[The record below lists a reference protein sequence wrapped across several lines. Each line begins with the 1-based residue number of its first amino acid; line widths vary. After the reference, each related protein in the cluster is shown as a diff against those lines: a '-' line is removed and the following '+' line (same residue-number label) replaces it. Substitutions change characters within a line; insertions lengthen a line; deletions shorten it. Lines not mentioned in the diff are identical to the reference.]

1 MAHLTARRGNGDQ
14 PHAPSYRER
23 LRAMRN
29 LLRWPPFREA
39 APAAPSTANVTFS
52 PDFEVRE
59 TGHGYEIR
67 ADVPGIAEKDL
78 DISCS
83 GHLLRVSGKR
93 DAEKERKG
101 ETFYV
106 HERSYGAFARSFS
119 LPASIDA
126 DHIQADL
133 RDGVLTVLVPKKPE
147 ARAKTIPIESG
158 EKAGT

>member
-1 MAHLTARRGNGDQ
+1 MIPDIAIPPNHLTARE
-14 PHAPSYRER
+14 AVLR
-23 LRAMRN
+23 LRGSKI
-29 LLRWPPFREA
+29 REV
-39 APAAPSTANVTFS
+39 ANASLGKNDVLAFWFGEPDELT
-52 PDFEVRE
+52 PDF
-59 TGHGYEIR
+59 IR
-67 ADVPGIAEKDL
+67 RAGIASLE
-78 DISCS
+78 
-83 GHLLRVSGKR
+83 
-93 DAEKERKG
+93 AG